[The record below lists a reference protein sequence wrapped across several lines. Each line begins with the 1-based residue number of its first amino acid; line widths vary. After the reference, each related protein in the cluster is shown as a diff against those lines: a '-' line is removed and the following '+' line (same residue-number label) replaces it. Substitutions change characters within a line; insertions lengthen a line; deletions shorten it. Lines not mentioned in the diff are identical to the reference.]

1 MKCKKNLALKIR
13 WLFIFTAALLSG
25 CMQNQS
31 DAEID
36 FYLGADL
43 SYVNEMEDCGARYRV
58 DGKVEDP
65 YTIFAR
71 AGSNLVRV
79 RLWHSPD
86 WTSYSNLDDVKK
98 TLRRGREAGMHLLL
112 DFHYSDT
119 WADPEK
125 QFIPAA
131 WAGLYDDTT
140 ALAQAVYDYTH
151 DVLAELHA
159 ENLLPEM
166 VQIGNEINS
175 EILQL
180 KERMDAEHIDW
191 PRNAEL
197 INAGLRA
204 VADFNS
210 EHDTHVKRMLHI
222 AQPENALTWFP
233 QAARAGVVDYD
244 LIGLSYYAKWSQFS
258 LETLGEAI
266 ARLRLEINKPVMV
279 VETAYPWTL
288 KNFDAANNILGEDSL
303 ITGYSATDQGQL
315 KYLLD
320 LRREVKNAGGFGVVY
335 WEPAWVS
342 TGCSTP
348 WGKGSHWENA
358 TFFDAGNNNETLP
371 ASEFF
376 NPSFSR

>member
-1 MKCKKNLALKIR
+1 MKCKNFFALKIR
-13 WLFIFTAALLSG
+13 RLFMFTAVLLSG
-25 CMQNQS
+25 CIQNRS
-31 DAEID
+31 DAEIN
-36 FYLGADL
+36 FYLGADF
-43 SYVNEMEDCGARYRV
+43 SYVNEMEDCGARYRI
-58 DGKVEDP
+58 DGKVADP
-65 YTIFAR
+65 FRLFAR

-79 RLWHSPD
+79 RLWHNPD
-86 WTSYSNLDDVKK
+86 WTSYSHLDDVKK
-98 TLRRGREAGMHLLL
+98 TLRRAREAGMHLLL

-131 WAGLYDDTT
+131 WAGLYDDTP

-151 DVLAELHA
+151 GVLAELHS
-159 ENLLPEM
+159 EKLLPEM

-204 VADFNS
+204 VADFNR
-210 EHDTHVKRMLHI
+210 EHDTRVKRMLHI
-222 AQPENALTWFP
+222 AQPENALRWFP
-233 QAARAGVVDYD
+233 QAAQAGVDDYD

-258 LETLGEAI
+258 LDTLGEAI
-266 ARLRLEINKPVMV
+266 GQLRSEINKPVMV

-288 KNFDAANNILGEDSL
+288 ENFDDANNILGEDSL
-303 ITGYSATDQGQL
+303 IAGYPATPRGQL
-315 KYLLD
+315 KYLLG
-320 LRREVKNAGGFGVVY
+320 LRREVKKAGGLGVVY

-358 TFFDAGNNNETLP
+358 TFFDAGNNNEALP
-371 ASEFF
+371 AFEFF
-376 NPSFSR
+376 NSSFSK